1 MKCVLKAPGI
11 DHFVDVLSN
20 RYGNAYTYD
29 ETTQSII
36 NEIFQYLH
44 TVTPVLQ
51 NDVYELWITAER
63 GTLEDYGDYEE
74 LLACGEVDSYSEFE
88 SLWQEEYPSETVV
101 YRLRVVANPSV
112 GYMELLIN
120 HRMVIE
126 VDPRKERCSFLDIS
140 DFSAWLLSE
149 VKRCCALVENGTYNA
164 YADSIVPYEKRTGTI
179 RRSVYWEIFPVE
191 RTQFFE
197 NISQTEID
205 EFIRCIN
212 ENAPVTAIPEMTADT
227 FYQCCALGY
236 AAMGY
241 ACSGMTPKELYLKY
255 ADGRD
260 DGLTEIDSDSAEA
273 FSNWYHD
280 RDKIGHPWEVCRG
293 GNSTHISLYVY
304 TNENGFY
311 FSLSGSVESRCIET
325 VKFYLALRCA
335 GYPVKIHEGEQLVQR
350 FLGNEKIGIAPDDV
364 APCYCHSYFPEEHI
378 IDFMNLPF
386 EKREEVI
393 ASAEWQPLPKVYL
406 MKKERRIIL

>member
-1 MKCVLKAPGI
+1 MKCVLKAPRI
-11 DHFVDVLSN
+11 DYFVDVLSN
-20 RYGNAYTYD
+20 RYGNAYSYD
-29 ETTQSII
+29 ESTQAII

-44 TVTPVLQ
+44 TITPVLQ

-63 GTLEDYGDYEE
+63 GILEDYGDYEE

-112 GYMELLIN
+112 GYMGLLIN

-241 ACSGMTPKELYLKY
+241 DCSEMTPKELYLKY

-260 DGLTEIDSDSAEA
+260 DGLSEIDGDSVEA
-273 FSNWYHD
+273 FSNWYHS

-311 FSLSGSVESRCIET
+311 FSLSGSAESRCNET
-325 VKFYLALRCA
+325 VKFYLALRRA
-335 GYPVKIHEGEQLVQR
+335 GYPVKLHEGELLVQR
-350 FLGNEKIGIAPDDV
+350 FHGNEKIGIVPDDV

-393 ASAEWQPLPKVYL
+393 ARAEWQPLPNVHHI
-406 MKKERRIIL
+406 KK

>member
-1 MKCVLKAPGI
+1 MKYVLKAPRI
-11 DHFVDVLSN
+11 DYFVDVLSN
-20 RYGNAYTYD
+20 CYGNAYTYD
-29 ETTQSII
+29 ETTQDII
-36 NEIFQYLH
+36 KEIFQYLH
-44 TVTPVLQ
+44 TITPVLQ
-51 NDVYELWITAER
+51 NDVYELWIIAER

-74 LLACGEVDSYSEFE
+74 LLAYGEVSGYSEFE
-88 SLWQEEYPSETVV
+88 SLWQEEYPSETVI
-101 YRLRVVANPSV
+101 YRLRAVENPST
-112 GYMELLIN
+112 GYIGLLIN

-126 VDPRKERCSFLDIS
+126 VDPRKERGPFLDVS
-140 DFSAWLLSE
+140 DFSMWLLSE

-164 YADSIVPYEKRTGTI
+164 YADSIVSYEKRVGTI
-179 RRSVYWEIFPVE
+179 RRSEYWEIFPEE
-191 RTQFFE
+191 RKQFFE

-227 FYQCCALGY
+227 FYHCCALGY
-236 AAMGY
+236 TAMGY
-241 ACSGMTPKELYLKY
+241 ACSGMKPKELYLKY

-260 DGLTEIDSDSAEA
+260 DGMSEIEDNSPEA
-273 FSNWYHD
+273 FLNWYHG

-311 FSLSGSVESRCIET
+311 FSLSGSAESRCIET
-325 VKFYLALRCA
+325 VKFYLALRGD
-335 GYPVKIHEGEQLVQR
+335 GYPVKMHEGEQLVQR
-350 FLGNEKIGIAPDDV
+350 FLGNEKIGIVPDDV

-378 IDFMNLPF
+378 IDYMNLPF

-393 ASAEWQPLPKVYL
+393 ARAEWQPLPQVHLVK
-406 MKKERRIIL
+406 